1 MLAAQVIAPGSKLA
15 TARGL
20 RAETATSS
28 LGQVLGVAGCDED
41 DLYAA
46 MDWVL
51 ARKDAIENALAARHL
66 ANGTLVLYDVSSAAF
81 EGRTCPLGAI
91 GHARDGVKGRL
102 QIVYGLLCSP
112 TGVPVAIE
120 VFEGNTADPKTLTAQ
135 IDKLKTRFGLSR
147 IALVGDRGMLTSAR
161 IRDELRP
168 AQLDW
173 ISALRADQ
181 IKALVNDGALQLSL
195 FDEQNLFEITHPDYP
210 GERLVCCHNPA
221 LADERARKRDELL
234 AATENELQTIAAA
247 TRRQRRPL
255 RGQDKIAL
263 RVGKV
268 RNKFKMAKHFDLDI
282 TDEAFTFTRNQD
294 SIAAEAALD
303 GIYVLRTSLPEHA
316 LHRDDVVLRYKDLAD
331 VERFFRTLNTEL
343 DVRPIRHRLAD
354 RVRAHM
360 FLRML
365 SYYISWHM
373 KQALAPILFTD
384 NDKPAAAAKRAD
396 PVAAAQRSDEALT
409 KAARKR
415 THDDY
420 PVHSFTSLLAD
431 LATICANHIQ
441 PTNDL
446 PAFTMLTTP
455 TPLQRRALELLG
467 VSHRH
472 PRSICYR
479 HRIVNKLRWSH
490 GHSRGSC
497 GGRRSNRAH
506 AGLLSAAARRFGAR
520 GRPSAR
526 PSGYVAGQLPARPRL
541 RGARPAGRARHAA
554 RRVGA
559 GVANHH
565 LPRRPADH
573 EDEVRRS
580 RAADRR
586 TTDAHLVGQDR
597 GGARGPVGRTWRRTG
612 VESAARRHRGA
623 PGRRHRRAGDG
634 QSVRTQ

>member
-1 MLAAQVIAPGSKLA
+1 MYITRVPNRGSPPAVLLRESYRDHGKVKTRTLANLSRWPEHKVDRLDRALKGVPPADWDLSEAFAITRSLPHGHVAAVAGTAEKLGIAELVDPAPSRNRDLVTAMLIGQVIAPGSKLA
-15 TARGL
+15 IARGL
-20 RAETATSS
+20 RAETATST

-51 ARKDAIENALAARHL
+51 ERKDGIETALAARHL
-66 ANGTLVLYDVSSAAF
+66 VDGTLVLYDVSSAAF

-112 TGVPVAIE
+112 AGVPIAIE
-120 VFEGNTADPKTLTAQ
+120 VFDGNTADPKTLTAQ
-135 IDKLKTRFGLSR
+135 ITKLKTRFGLSR
-147 IALVGDRGMLTSAR
+147 VCLVGDRGMLTSAR

-173 ISALRADQ
+173 ISALRAPQ
-181 IKALVNDGALQLSL
+181 IKALVDDGALQLSL
-195 FDEQNLFEITHPDYP
+195 FDEQNLFEISHPDYP

-221 LADERARKRDELL
+221 LAEERARKRGELL
-234 AATENELQTIAAA
+234 AATENELQSIAAA
-247 TRRQRRPL
+247 TRRARRPL

-303 GIYVLRTSLPEHA
+303 GIYVLRTSLPDHT
-316 LHRDDVVLRYKDLAD
+316 LGRDEVVLRYKDLAD

-373 KQALAPILFTD
+373 KQALAPILFQD

-396 PVAAAQRSDEALT
+396 PVAPAQRSDKALA

-415 THDDY
+415 THDDT
-420 PVHSFTSLLAD
+420 PVHSFTSLLTD

-446 PAFTMLTTP
+446 PAFTKTTTP
-455 TPLQRRALELLG
+455 TPIQRRAFDLLA

-472 PRSICYR
+472 
-479 HRIVNKLRWSH
+479 
-490 GHSRGSC
+490 
-497 GGRRSNRAH
+497 
-506 AGLLSAAARRFGAR
+506 GLA
-520 GRPSAR
+520 
-526 PSGYVAGQLPARPRL
+526 
-541 RGARPAGRARHAA
+541 
-554 RRVGA
+554 
-559 GVANHH
+559 
-565 LPRRPADH
+565 
-573 EDEVRRS
+573 
-580 RAADRR
+580 
-586 TTDAHLVGQDR
+586 
-597 GGARGPVGRTWRRTG
+597 
-612 VESAARRHRGA
+612 
-623 PGRRHRRAGDG
+623 
-634 QSVRTQ
+634 

>member
-1 MLAAQVIAPGSKLA
+1 MYVTRVPNRGSPPAVLLRESFRENGKVKTRTLANLSRWPEHKVDRLERALKGLPPADWDLSEAFEITRSLPHGHVAAVLGTSEKLGMAELIDPTPSRHRDLVLAMLAATVIAPASKLA

-28 LGQVLGVAGCDED
+28 LGVVLGVAGCDED
-41 DLYAA
+41 DLYDA

-51 ARKDAIENALAARHL
+51 ERKDGIETQLADRHL

-81 EGRTCPLGAI
+81 EGHTCPLGAI
-91 GHARDGVKGRL
+91 GHARDGVKGRR

-112 TGVPVAIE
+112 KGAPVAIE
-120 VFEGNTADPKTLTAQ
+120 VFDGNTADPKTLKAQ

-147 IALVGDRGMLTSAR
+147 VCLVGDRGMLTSTR

-168 AQLDW
+168 AHLDW
-173 ISALRADQ
+173 LSALRADQ
-181 IKALVNDGALQLSL
+181 IRVLVGDGALQLSL

-221 LADERARKRDELL
+221 LAEERARKRAELL

-247 TRRQRRPL
+247 TRRARRPL
-255 RGQDKIAL
+255 RGKDKIAL

-268 RNKFKMAKHFDLDI
+268 RNKFKMAKHFDLEI

-303 GIYVLRTSLPEHA
+303 GIYVLRTSLPDDA
-316 LHRDDVVLRYKDLAD
+316 LGRDDVVLRYKDLAD
-331 VERFFRTLNTEL
+331 VERFFRTLNSEL

-373 KQALAPILFTD
+373 KQALAPILFAD

-396 PVAAAQRSDEALT
+396 PVAPAQRSDEALA

-415 THDDY
+415 TDDDT
-420 PVHSFTSLLAD
+420 PVHSFTSLLTD

-441 PTNDL
+441 PTDDL
-446 PAFTMLTTP
+446 PAFTKVTTP

-472 PRSICYR
+472 
-479 HRIVNKLRWSH
+479 
-490 GHSRGSC
+490 
-497 GGRRSNRAH
+497 
-506 AGLLSAAARRFGAR
+506 
-520 GRPSAR
+520 
-526 PSGYVAGQLPARPRL
+526 RL
-541 RGARPAGRARHAA
+541 A
-554 RRVGA
+554 
-559 GVANHH
+559 
-565 LPRRPADH
+565 
-573 EDEVRRS
+573 
-580 RAADRR
+580 
-586 TTDAHLVGQDR
+586 
-597 GGARGPVGRTWRRTG
+597 
-612 VESAARRHRGA
+612 
-623 PGRRHRRAGDG
+623 
-634 QSVRTQ
+634 